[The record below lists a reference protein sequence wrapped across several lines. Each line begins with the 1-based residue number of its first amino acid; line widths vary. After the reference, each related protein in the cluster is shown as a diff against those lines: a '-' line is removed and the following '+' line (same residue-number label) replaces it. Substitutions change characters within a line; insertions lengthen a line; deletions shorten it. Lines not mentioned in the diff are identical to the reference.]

1 MLLACW
7 FVLAFILWRVEF
19 SIYRY
24 LATLELLSGSML
36 ALAALPIARRLKLGW
51 PLLAGSGALLAAFL
65 VITVYPQVNRS
76 PPGPARFA
84 VDLGT
89 LPPDSMV
96 LLLDNE
102 PMAYLAAFA
111 SPETRF
117 VATNDYF
124 MTLDG
129 SNPMQPWV
137 ASAIKDHPGP
147 LWGLDSPPEQG
158 DRSARTLERYGLVR
172 RECRPVPSNISPLA
186 IRLCRLERSRDV
198 SS

>member
-1 MLLACW
+1 M
-7 FVLAFILWRVEF
+7 LWRVEF

-24 LATLELLSGSML
+24 LATVELLCGSML
-36 ALAALPIARRLKLGW
+36 ALAALPIARRLNLRW

-76 PPGPARFA
+76 PPGTAPFA
-84 VDLGT
+84 VDLGP

-111 SPETRF
+111 PPATRF

-124 MTLDG
+124 MTLDS
-129 SNPMQPWV
+129 SNPMQAWV
-137 ASAIKDHPGP
+137 ASAIKDHRGP
-147 LWGLDSPPEQG
+147 LWGLDLPPEQG
-158 DRSARTLERYGLVR
+158 DRSQQTLDRYGLVR
-172 RECRPVPSNISPLA
+172 QECRPVRSNISPLA
-186 IRLCRLERSRDV
+186 VRLCRLERSREV